1 MTDPSP
7 LNPAGAGLTLVGA
20 MLLFAALGLGVGE
33 IVGAPVLVGLVGLF
47 AGAVVGVAL
56 VRARFRDL

>member
-1 MTDPSP
+1 MTDPSR

-20 MLLFAALGLGVGE
+20 MLLFAALGFGVGK
-33 IVGAPVLVGLVGLF
+33 IVGAPVPVGLVGLF

>member
-1 MTDPSP
+1 
-7 LNPAGAGLTLVGA
+7 
-20 MLLFAALGLGVGE
+20 MLLFAALGFGVGE
-33 IVGAPVLVGLVGLF
+33 IVGAPVLFGLVGLF